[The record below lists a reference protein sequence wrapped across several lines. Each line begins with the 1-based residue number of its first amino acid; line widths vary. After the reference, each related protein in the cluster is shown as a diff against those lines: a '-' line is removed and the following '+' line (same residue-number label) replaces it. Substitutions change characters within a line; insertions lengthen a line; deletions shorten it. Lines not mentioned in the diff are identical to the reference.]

1 MSISPLFIYKSSVL
15 YLVIP
20 IIFFFLGWTRL
31 GTGLLFSVLLLFVT
45 YIFFDKA
52 KTMKSNNNF
61 IVLSKDYFIAFV
73 LLFLFLLS
81 TGNTGFLGCWG
92 VDIPWR
98 NAIYQD
104 LIRQSW
110 PVVYDYS
117 QSVLCYYMTFWLVPA
132 AISSWLNL
140 GETGSNVALFL
151 WMYIGLILIFLLLC
165 EALMPK
171 KEQVV
176 LIAILFLFFSGI
188 NIIGMLLR
196 SFLIEPSPLI
206 SDYPG
211 WASWEFTNFNING
224 IDVVYILRNTYMNIA
239 DAYNQFFAIAIV
251 TLLFYRFR
259 YNPGC
264 YAYIG
269 LLVVPYSPIGFI
281 GIIIIEFLE
290 LAIDVLQRKK
300 LHGLKSFYKH
310 YLSGINLLAILAIF
324 PVFFLYYSMNLHA
337 SVYFDTGS
345 TIKNSFLYIPWD
357 KFSIGHFIIIFLYY
371 YLYFLIYA
379 RLIYDTYRK
388 DSIFWEILF
397 CLVIFPFFKVGSSAD
412 FNFTATICPYFLL
425 CVLIIKHLL
434 QKLNSNS
441 FEVKDMI
448 LVFFLSVAMLTPI
461 TQITSSLRG
470 AYINNSISYKNSTL
484 KNAWSA
490 DLLSDSLRDKGFEGF
505 SNFLARNYDKKVFF
519 RYFAKR

>member
-73 LLFLFLLS
+73 LLFLFFFFIC
-81 TGNTGFLGCWG
+81 NTGFLGCWG

-140 GETGSNVALFL
+140 GETGSNVALLL

-188 NIIGMLLR
+188 NTIGMLLR

-211 WASWEFTNFNING
+211 WASWEFTNFNIKR

-310 YLSGINLLAILAIF
+310 Y
-324 PVFFLYYSMNLHA
+324 
-337 SVYFDTGS
+337 
-345 TIKNSFLYIPWD
+345 
-357 KFSIGHFIIIFLYY
+357 
-371 YLYFLIYA
+371 
-379 RLIYDTYRK
+379 
-388 DSIFWEILF
+388 
-397 CLVIFPFFKVGSSAD
+397 
-412 FNFTATICPYFLL
+412 
-425 CVLIIKHLL
+425 
-434 QKLNSNS
+434 
-441 FEVKDMI
+441 
-448 LVFFLSVAMLTPI
+448 
-461 TQITSSLRG
+461 
-470 AYINNSISYKNSTL
+470 
-484 KNAWSA
+484 
-490 DLLSDSLRDKGFEGF
+490 
-505 SNFLARNYDKKVFF
+505 
-519 RYFAKR
+519 